1 VLDLPLPLHL
11 SAAGPA
17 GRPAARPLLVTADQ
31 DLLDDA
37 LRLAAAAGVELH
49 VEPEPGAARAAWAA
63 APLVLVGS
71 DRAHACLGAGL
82 PRRAGVVLVGLDLDD
97 AGVWRLAVEIGAPEV
112 AFLPDAE
119 GWLVDRLAQAV
130 EENGPPAA
138 LLAVLGGRGGAG
150 ATTLAAALAV
160 TGVRAGHRALLVDAD
175 PLGGGI
181 DLVLGGEEQ
190 DGLRWPD
197 LAGSRGRLPAA
208 SLPGALPRLHD
219 LAVLSWDRGD
229 AVAVSAE
236 AVTAVLGAASRS
248 SDLVVVDLPRSLD
261 AGATA
266 AVVAADTVLL
276 LVPAEV
282 RACLAAAR
290 VAAAV
295 RPLCRDLR
303 LVVRGPAPAGLEA
316 RVVAESLGLPLA
328 GVLRPE
334 PGLAAALER
343 GEVPAGRGRGPLAT
357 FCRALLEEVV
367 PARAGRVA

>member
-1 VLDLPLPLHL
+1 MPDLTLP
-11 SAAGPA
+11 APGPA
-17 GRPAARPLLVTADQ
+17 GPLPACPLVVTADP

-49 VEPEPGAARAAWAA
+49 VEPEPGAARAAWSI

-71 DRAHACLGAGL
+71 DRARACLASGL

-97 AGVWRLAVEIGAPEV
+97 AGVWRLAVELGAPDV

-119 GWLVDRLAQAV
+119 GWLVDRLARAV
-130 EENGPPAA
+130 EADGPPAA
-138 LLAVLGGRGGAG
+138 VLAVVGGRGGAG

-160 TGVRAGHRALLVDAD
+160 TGARAGHRVLLVDAD

-208 SLPGALPRLHD
+208 SLRSALPRLHD
-219 LAVLSWDRGD
+219 LTVLSWDRGD
-229 AVAVSAE
+229 AVAVSDE
-236 AVTAVLGAASRS
+236 AVTAVLGAAGRS

-261 AGATA
+261 AAAAA
-266 AVVAADTVLL
+266 AVAAADAVIL

-295 RPLCRDLR
+295 RPLCQDLR

-316 RVVAESLGLPLA
+316 QVVAGSLGLPLA
-328 GVLRPE
+328 GVLRAE

-357 FCRALLEEVV
+357 FCRALLEEVA
-367 PARAGRVA
+367 PAGTRRAS

>member
-1 VLDLPLPLHL
+1 VLDLPLP
-11 SAAGPA
+11 AAGPA
-17 GRPAARPLLVTADQ
+17 GLPPALPLLVTADP

-49 VEPEPGAARAAWAA
+49 VEPEPGAARAAWAT

-71 DRAHACLGAGL
+71 DRARACLSGGL

-97 AGVWRLAVEIGAPEV
+97 AGVWRLAVELGAPDV
-112 AFLPDAE
+112 VFLPDAE
-119 GWLVDRLAQAV
+119 GWLVDRLARAV
-130 EENGPPAA
+130 EDDDPPAA
-138 LLAVLGGRGGAG
+138 VLAVLGGRGGAG

-160 TGVRAGHRALLVDAD
+160 TGARAGHRALLVDAD

-208 SLPGALPRLHD
+208 SLRSALPRVHD
-219 LAVLSWDRGD
+219 LTVLSWDRGD
-229 AVAVSAE
+229 TAAVSAE

-248 SDLVVVDLPRSLD
+248 SDLVVVDLPRCLD
-261 AGATA
+261 AGAA
-266 AVVAADTVLL
+266 AAAAAAHAVLL

-295 RPLCRDLR
+295 RPLCEDLR
-303 LVVRGPAPAGLEA
+303 VVVRGPAPAGLEA
-316 RVVAESLGLPLA
+316 RVVADSLALPLA

-343 GEVPAGRGRGPLAT
+343 GEVPGGRGRGPLAT

-367 PARAGRVA
+367 PARAGRAA